1 MSARQKHDKT
11 YVFSEMPPGRA
22 VAYLVV
28 PTVLMQAIGKKRR
41 PYILAFTR
49 MGTVGVLFMCAC
61 NALLG
66 APGVLFGKPL
76 AEEHAGRGDRLHRA
90 RGPAPP
96 GQHVFRPR
104 GRLGASAAWAVVVK
118 QVLPKPFRPSCTS

>member
-1 MSARQKHDKT
+1 MSVRQKHDKT

-49 MGTVGVLFMCAC
+49 MGTVDVLFMCAC

-76 AEEHAGRGDRLHRA
+76 ADWLCVVTACIVLAGLRRQGNMFSAPEED
-90 RGPAPP
+90 
-96 GQHVFRPR
+96 
-104 GRLGASAAWAVVVK
+104 
-118 QVLPKPFRPSCTS
+118 